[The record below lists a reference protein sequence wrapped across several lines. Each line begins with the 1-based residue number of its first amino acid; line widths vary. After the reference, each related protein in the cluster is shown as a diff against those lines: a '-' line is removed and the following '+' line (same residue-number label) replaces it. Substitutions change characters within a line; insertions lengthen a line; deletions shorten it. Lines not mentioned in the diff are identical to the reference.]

1 MQLNYIFDAVE
12 SHHGEFKYGVRIGG
26 IRIIRYHLI
35 RESEARPFFF
45 AVVRL
50 NSLKYILSMQI
61 LILYMLL

>member
-1 MQLNYIFDAVE
+1 MQLKYIFDAVE
-12 SHHGEFKYGVRIGG
+12 SHHGEFKYGARIGG
-26 IRIIRYHLI
+26 IRYHLI
-35 RESEARPFFF
+35 RESEAQPFFF